1 MNDLTSND
9 KKLSVRAE
17 LEKVWWNWDFL
28 FSKYDEE
35 IKKIQSEIDK
45 LLEASKSFKNDWNV
59 LEAVS
64 KELAEK
70 TASLTE
76 IKASRKDL
84 VDYLIRK
91 QKRVKN
97 LYDRVEK
104 ETSLFNQAKSKL
116 KLEIDDLNLELERLK
131 KNYDNMI
138 SFPIVQETIQ
148 QEMEKI
154 LKIVNE
160 KKQKLENKYR
170 KELLSEVLL
179 RRVVNREKL
188 KEGDFLSVNGYK
200 LKKTNEYGF
209 VFVDSDW
216 KEISNVED
224 LWLNINR
231 HGYYHVNK
239 INDYLI
245 DIVTNGDH
253 YVYDFRKMDF
263 LWRENKNMYI
273 MQSWWDKYIA
283 LKDLGNSLFDN
294 EYYIF
299 DLETWEK
306 LFDNPIVGQCEW
318 IKQIWGKE
326 LIHTRGS
333 GHIIYFYDKN
343 SGEKVGS
350 KEWYVWYEVIPDL
363 TKLKNLG
370 NSKEEFIKKIFDVE
384 GVFVIT
390 TFEDNSIS
398 VLDSET
404 LDKIGDFSFKSGTVK
419 TNDGSV
425 ILLKN
430 NWNIFNLSEK
440 QQLSNDVC
448 DVEYLIK
455 DFNNFCLFKWVDW
468 NYILLNKDT
477 KKVLDCCGEVPWWGR
492 SLQNGANFITS
503 YNKKDQVRR
512 LIDVKNANILLSGD
526 IIPLYFDSN
535 SLSFNKIIFKSEDEK
550 YSIIDLDNDIDE
562 KWNIIIR
569 KAYSKLEKL
578 WDWYKL
584 SNNMFSS
591 VLVDGQWN
599 LVDKKWNKI

>member
-1 MNDLTSND
+1 
-9 KKLSVRAE
+9 
-17 LEKVWWNWDFL
+17 
-28 FSKYDEE
+28 
-35 IKKIQSEIDK
+35 
-45 LLEASKSFKNDWNV
+45 
-59 LEAVS
+59 
-64 KELAEK
+64 
-70 TASLTE
+70 
-76 IKASRKDL
+76 
-84 VDYLIRK
+84 
-91 QKRVKN
+91 
-97 LYDRVEK
+97 
-104 ETSLFNQAKSKL
+104 
-116 KLEIDDLNLELERLK
+116 
-131 KNYDNMI
+131 
-138 SFPIVQETIQ
+138 
-148 QEMEKI
+148 
-154 LKIVNE
+154 
-160 KKQKLENKYR
+160 
-170 KELLSEVLL
+170 
-179 RRVVNREKL
+179 
-188 KEGDFLSVNGYK
+188 
-200 LKKTNEYGF
+200 
-209 VFVDSDW
+209 DSDG

-224 LWLNINR
+224 LGLNINR

-263 LWRENKNMYI
+263 LGRENKNMYI
-273 MQSWWDKYIA
+273 MQSGGDKYIA

-299 DLETWEK
+299 DLETGEK
-306 LFDNPIVGQCEW
+306 LFDNPIVGQCEG
-318 IKQIWGKE
+318 IKQIGGKE

-350 KEWYVWYEVIPDL
+350 KEGYVGYEVIPDL

-430 NWNIFNLSEK
+430 NGNIFNLSEK

-455 DFNNFCLFKWVDW
+455 DFNNFCLFKGVDG

-562 KWNIIIR
+562 KGNIIIR

-578 WDWYKL
+578 GDGYKL

-591 VLVDGQWN
+591 VLVDGQGN
-599 LVDKKWNKI
+599 LVDKKGNKI